1 MLCVITKF
9 EALEVIHLFNEQA
22 VFASM
27 DFAAILLAYVV
38 PLTLLVKLAKI
49 IATEL
54 TVIYSLSLV
63 RYFIA
68 TYANRENAFELI

>member
-1 MLCVITKF
+1 
-9 EALEVIHLFNEQA
+9 
-22 VFASM
+22 M

-49 IATEL
+49 IAIEL